1 MWDRWHAGMLLGA
14 EAAKQPQLQ
23 KQSVGGEITQGN
35 YLGPASYNQGICRVE
50 DEGGRGGGVLDV
62 CLCLPQLTALRSL
75 QQC

>member
-35 YLGPASYNQGICRVE
+35 YLGPASYNQGN
-50 DEGGRGGGVLDV
+50 L
-62 CLCLPQLTALRSL
+62 
-75 QQC
+75 